1 MAPEIRNATK
11 TVDKLQFKITYRCAD
26 GFIASTGGSESTFS
40 CPCNGNWESVIADF
54 KCEGMLAEIIP
65 NVLARSPETA
75 K

>member
-1 MAPEIRNATK
+1 M
-11 TVDKLQFKITYRCAD
+11 VSLLH
-26 GFIASTGGSESTFS
+26 TGGSESTFS
-40 CPCNGNWESVIADF
+40 CPCNENWESVIADF